1 MSLWS
6 SLCITSRSPSKYE
19 CDGAASHFH
28 RYSLTC
34 EHDGGK
40 KHLPKLLSWESPR
53 ESGGWLTGTMCSHQ
67 SLGEGSQHE
76 ATWMLCFELQPSSS
90 LAQAWC
96 ITAAQSCRTPLL
108 LLLAS
113 EGKRIFKILKKIT
126 LVWYQ
131 STSSA
136 GSGSCLWQWPT
147 ADAQEKN
154 PKNYSFITSYL
165 FQHSCATDSKA
176 QGRQSQQAHNLA
188 PTVKCSILIQSKTS
202 ELSEILSISRHKMKG
217 RYIYQLCFWLNAHF
231 S

>member
-1 MSLWS
+1 MSEMEQPPISTDILWHVS
-6 SLCITSRSPSKYE
+6 TMEEKYICQSCFPE
-19 CDGAASHFH
+19 RVQG
-28 RYSLTC
+28 RV
-34 EHDGGK
+34 E
-40 KHLPKLLSWESPR
+40 
-53 ESGGWLTGTMCSHQ
+53 GGWQERCAAISPWMKGANMR
-67 SLGEGSQHE
+67 QHE
-76 ATWMLCFELQPSSS
+76 CSVLNCSPPPLWPKHDALQQPSHAGPPSFSS
-90 LAQAWC
+90 
-96 ITAAQSCRTPLL
+96 
-108 LLLAS
+108 AS

-154 PKNYSFITSYL
+154 PKNHSFITSYL

-202 ELSEILSISRHKMKG
+202 ELSEILSSSRHKMKG